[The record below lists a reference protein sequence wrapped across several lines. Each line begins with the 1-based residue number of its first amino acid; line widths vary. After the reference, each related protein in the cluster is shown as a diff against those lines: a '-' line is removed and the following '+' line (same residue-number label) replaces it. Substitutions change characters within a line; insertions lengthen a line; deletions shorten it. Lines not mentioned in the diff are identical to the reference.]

1 MKGFGTFDTT
11 NTLYGSFY
19 SRQQDPVTNIPKFSK
34 PDMEEQY
41 YFKTLEMQKGYFN
54 RYAHLYEDPT
64 GKPIYNPIDSKAFKE
79 EDGQQYIPKENVPQQ
94 GEIINAKQRRDHD
107 RRGILRRAG
116 PGDEYI
122 FPEKPATRKTEFE
135 RPVRRREDTCAVVVH
150 LELPVEESPEEE
162 VDQHDTGNRR
172 QLEV

>member
-19 SRQQDPVTNIPKFSK
+19 SRQQDPVTNIPKYSK

-64 GKPIYNPIDSKAFKE
+64 GKPIYNPIDSKAFKD
-79 EDGQQYIPKENVPQQ
+79 EDAQKYYQNENVPEQ
-94 GEIINAKQRRDHD
+94 GELINQEENIPIQRPQV
-107 RRGILRRAG
+107 IS
-116 PGDEYI
+116 
-122 FPEKPATRKTEFE
+122 
-135 RPVRRREDTCAVVVH
+135 REV
-150 LELPVEESPEEE
+150 VEEEPVMKTFHRNFEAQQE
-162 VDQHDTGNRR
+162 Q
-172 QLEV
+172 